1 MRGRNRALAIA
12 VALGVLL
19 RWPALDGG
27 FREDDFVQRAVIE
40 GAFPI
45 ARGPLDLFW
54 FSGGSAAESRA
65 LEDAGYLPWWS
76 ASDLRLAMLRPLSSA
91 LLWLD
96 HAVLDADAWWQHAH
110 SLFWWAALIACAA
123 LLLGRLLPRAVAGT
137 AVVLYALD
145 EAHAV
150 PLAWLAN
157 RSTLVATA
165 FGVLALWAHVR
176 WREDGWRPGAWLTAL
191 AATLAVSAGEYAL
204 GVLVFVPAYELC
216 AGRGRIATRV
226 AALLPAGVPA
236 AAYVAT
242 RAALGYGVRGSGFYL
257 DPFDL
262 PAFARAVVQ
271 RVPALV
277 GDLVLGV
284 PANWWNGGSP
294 WRGRILALGWFEPA
308 TWRALPSWHT
318 WQVALGLLAVA
329 LVAWLLRW
337 ACRSAP
343 DVGRHLRWLV
353 VGALV
358 SLVPCA
364 SSLPAP
370 RLLAGA
376 GIAAAAI
383 AALVIVHAWRAW
395 RERRPPGVAIAV
407 VALLAALVHGALAAE
422 RAWAHASEFGPN
434 SRAAIR
440 YALDADIPRT
450 HVQALDVVVVSA
462 SDFTTA
468 AHVPWVRR
476 AYGLEPP
483 RSYRRLSGAMRA
495 HDLVRIA
502 PNVIDLEVLA
512 EDVGEAAAGS
522 LYRPASEW
530 IVEGSRF
537 ELRGMRVDVLE
548 ARRGNPARMRFTFDA
563 PLDAGGRYLV
573 LVARPDGLRRLELPP
588 VGASVRLPAAAVPPR
603 VAGGR

>member
-1 MRGRNRALAIA
+1 MLRALAIA

-19 RWPALDGG
+19 RWSALDGG

-54 FSGGSAAESRA
+54 FSGASTVESRA
-65 LEDAGYLPWWS
+65 LQDAGYLPWWS

-91 LLWLD
+91 LLWFD
-96 HAVLDADAWWQHAH
+96 HALLGADARWQHVH
-110 SLFWWAALIACAA
+110 SLLWWSALIASAA

-165 FGVLALWAHVR
+165 FGFLAIWAHVR
-176 WREDGWRPGAWLTAL
+176 WREDGWRLGAWWTAL
-191 AATLAVSAGEYAL
+191 AAMLAVSAGEYAL
-204 GVLVFVPAYELC
+204 GVLAFIPAYESC
-216 AGRGRIATRV
+216 GARGRIAARLL
-226 AALLPAGVPA
+226 ALLPAGVPC

-257 DPFDL
+257 DPFDM
-262 PAFARAVVQ
+262 PVFARAAAQ
-271 RVPALV
+271 RIPALV

-294 WRGRILALGWFEPA
+294 WRDRILALGWFEPA
-308 TWRALPSWHT
+308 TWRALPNWHS

-329 LVAWLLRW
+329 LVAGLLRW
-337 ACRSAP
+337 ARRTAP
-343 DVGRHLRWLV
+343 DAERHLRWLV
-353 VGALV
+353 VGALF
-358 SLVPCA
+358 SLVPGA

-383 AALVIVHAWRAW
+383 AALVIVHAWHAW
-395 RERRPPGVAIAV
+395 RERRPPGAVLAV
-407 VALLAALVHGALAAE
+407 VALLAALVHGPLAAE
-422 RAWAHASEFGPN
+422 RAWAHARGFGPN
-434 SRAAIR
+434 SAAASH

-450 HVQALDVVVVSA
+450 NARAFDVVVVSA

-476 AYGLEPP
+476 AYGLELP

-495 HDLVRIA
+495 HDLVRVA

-522 LYRPASEW
+522 LYRPASAW

-563 PLDAGGRYLV
+563 PLDPAGPYLV
-573 LVARPDGLRRLELPP
+573 LVARPEGLRRLELPS

-603 VAGGR
+603 VATAD